1 VITLKIQEQNVIA
14 GVKVDIKTDQI
25 LFDQT
30 VAATWKDD
38 ISKSCKVEVGFVGE
52 GGAVKAVK
60 SGDRLEEP
68 GKLQIKV
75 TDEAGNDSS
84 AEIKLTRVDS

>member
-1 VITLKIQEQNVIA
+1 M
-14 GVKVDIKTDQI
+14 
-25 LFDQT
+25 
-30 VAATWKDD
+30 
-38 ISKSCKVEVGFVGE
+38 
-52 GGAVKAVK
+52 KAVK